1 MIIDSH
7 THVDESN
14 VFGWS
19 DSPEKLIRLMDE
31 AGIERAVIMT
41 YVDVPGLDME
51 GLKYI
56 ASVVRRHPERLVGY
70 ARMHP
75 YGTNAVSLL
84 REAVMDLKLKG
95 LKFHPETIAKPPYS
109 NQSIA
114 LIKEAARLK
123 VPVLFHT
130 GDEAMSLPLKIG
142 LAAEACPEATII
154 LAHMGGY
161 SHSND
166 ALAVAERYDN
176 VLLDTSATPYPG
188 KIREAIERLGPER
201 ILFASDG
208 PGCNPALEVAKIK
221 QLKLSPRDEEK
232 IFSENILKLL
242 ERANTK

>member
-232 IFSENILKLL
+232 ILSENILKLL